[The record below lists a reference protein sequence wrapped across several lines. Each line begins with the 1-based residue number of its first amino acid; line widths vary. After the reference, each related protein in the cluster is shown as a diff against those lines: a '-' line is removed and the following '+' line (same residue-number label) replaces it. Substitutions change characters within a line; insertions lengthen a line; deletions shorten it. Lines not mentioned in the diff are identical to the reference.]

1 MKAIKIVCMGI
12 GLACAGTGLADSS
25 ASPTDAKNLG
35 MAEAMMGF
43 CKKAD
48 PADVAKYE
56 AIIKQLV
63 SGQSA
68 KTLAEVRASDAYR
81 DAFAAMNDFASKV
94 DPHNAKTICTESLAQ
109 RK

>member
-1 MKAIKIVCMGI
+1 MKAIKIVCMSV
-12 GLACAGTGLADSS
+12 GLACAGTALADSS
-25 ASPTDAKNLG
+25 GSPDAKNLG
-35 MAEAMMGF
+35 MAEAMMDF

-56 AIIKQLV
+56 TLIKQMG

-68 KTLAEVRASDAYR
+68 ETLAEVRASDAYR

-94 DPHNAKTICTESLAQ
+94 DPHNAKTMCTQSLAQ

>member
-1 MKAIKIVCMGI
+1 MKAIKIVCMSV
-12 GLACAGTGLADSS
+12 GLACAGTALSDPAG
-25 ASPTDAKNLG
+25 SPTDAKNLG
-35 MAEAMMGF
+35 MAEAMMDF

-56 AIIKQLV
+56 ALIKQMV

-68 KTLAEVRASDAYR
+68 ETLAEVRASDAYR

-94 DPHNAKTICTESLAQ
+94 DPHNAKTMCTQSLAQ